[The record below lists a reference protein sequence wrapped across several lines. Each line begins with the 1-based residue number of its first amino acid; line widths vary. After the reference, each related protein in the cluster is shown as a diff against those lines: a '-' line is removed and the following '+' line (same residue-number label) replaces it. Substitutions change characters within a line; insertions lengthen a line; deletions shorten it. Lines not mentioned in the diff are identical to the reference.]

1 MRPLST
7 SLALAALL
15 LFTSA
20 CVSTKPVV
28 LKIDKLPE
36 QKARTELA
44 MPFLQNLR
52 DFGNNMAT
60 LVLTDYRFQS
70 IEEAGEGAYLYR
82 FDTMNT
88 KLPKHAYLVFRLE
101 GRPSLTTN
109 VGEKNN
115 ILLEGGSFCLV
126 PVDEPAI
133 VNAGGFKLHFTK
145 TGFREAFNPWCIGER
160 GTYPNQLLLWF
171 KNPATKDESMKNI
184 ATLMLSAFPQL
195 TYTSK

>member
-1 MRPLST
+1 MRPVST

-15 LFTSA
+15 LLASA
-20 CVSTKPVV
+20 CVSTKPIALV
-28 LKIDKLPE
+28 IDKLPE
-36 QKARTELA
+36 QKARAELA
-44 MPFLQNLR
+44 IPLLQNLR
-52 DFGNNMAT
+52 DFGNNMAA
-60 LVLTDYRFQS
+60 LMLTDYRFHG
-70 IEEAGEGAYLYR
+70 IEQAGEGAYLYR
-82 FDTMNT
+82 FDTMNP

-115 ILLEGGSFCLV
+115 ILLDGGSFCLV
-126 PVDEPAI
+126 PVDELA
-133 VNAGGFKLHFTK
+133 VVKGGGFKLQFTK

-160 GTYPNQLLLWF
+160 GTYPTQLLLWF

>member
-7 SLALAALL
+7 SFALAALL
-15 LFTSA
+15 LITSA
-20 CVSTKPVV
+20 CVSTKPIG
-28 LKIDKLPE
+28 LKIDKLPV

-52 DFGNNMAT
+52 DFGNNMAA
-60 LVLTDYRFQS
+60 LMLTDYRFQG

-82 FDTMNT
+82 FDTLNP
-88 KLPKHAYLVFRLE
+88 KLPKYAYLVFRLE

-109 VGEKNN
+109 VGEKNS

-126 PVDEPAI
+126 PVDVPAV
-133 VNAGGFKLHFTK
+133 VNRGGFKLQFTK

-160 GTYPNQLLLWF
+160 GTYPNQVLLWF
-171 KNPATKDESMKNI
+171 KNPATKDESMKRI

-195 TYTSK
+195 TYKSK

>member
-1 MRPLST
+1 MRPLSA
-7 SLALAALL
+7 SLALVVLL
-15 LFTSA
+15 LSTSA
-20 CVSTKPVV
+20 CVSTRPIV
-28 LKIDKLPE
+28 LKIDKLSE
-36 QKARTELA
+36 QNARTELA
-44 MPFLQNLR
+44 TPFLQNLR
-52 DFGNNMAT
+52 DFGNNLAT
-60 LVLTDYRFQS
+60 LVLTDYRFYDFK
-70 IEEAGEGAYLYR
+70 EAGEGAYLYR
-82 FDTMNT
+82 FDTMNP

-115 ILLEGGSFCLV
+115 ILLEGGSFGLV
-126 PVDEPAI
+126 PVDEPAV
-133 VNAGGFKLHFTK
+133 VNGGGFKLHFTK